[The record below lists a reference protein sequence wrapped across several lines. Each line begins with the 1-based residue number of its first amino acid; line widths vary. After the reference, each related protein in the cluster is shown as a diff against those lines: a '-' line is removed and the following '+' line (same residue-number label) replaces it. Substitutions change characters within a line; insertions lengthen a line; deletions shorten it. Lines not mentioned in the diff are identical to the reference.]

1 MARAETSERTV
12 LLMADDDPADCL
24 LTEKALR
31 RAEVTCP
38 LYVVHDGAELLDY
51 LKRRGD
57 YADPEAAPRPSLI
70 LLDLNMPKING
81 TEVLEQLRDEPELRR
96 IPVVVLTTSDEERD
110 IAASYALG
118 ANAYM
123 VKPSAFDEMVS
134 VAEIV
139 KAHWLETV
147 RLPPLA
153 IAALARFH
161 FEFGE
166 AFEDSANVAGFDHV
180 APPAIAEAFSP
191 QDVGEHGPYLQQ
203 GCGLDRLLALDQFLN
218 VRRHVAVVIPAV
230 AADAVHEFVYG
241 VIVLGPGEG
250 DDFTVRVFTVHAL
263 DWRGAFRIELGQ
275 KGQ

>member
-1 MARAETSERTV
+1 MARAESNERTV

-123 VKPSAFDEMVS
+123 VKPSAFDEDV
-134 VAEIV
+134 
-139 KAHWLETV
+139 LLDDLQRGP
-147 RLPPLA
+147 RLHLRHRRHRRRDGLGRRDREGPLA
-153 IAALARFH
+153 GDGAPTALSGLSSPPVPLQVRRGVRG
-161 FEFGE
+161 FGE
-166 AFEDSANVAGFDHV
+166 RSRLR
-180 APPAIAEAFSP
+180 SC
-191 QDVGEHGPYLQQ
+191 GPTNH
-203 GCGLDRLLALDQFLN
+203 R
-218 VRRHVAVVIPAV
+218 
-230 AADAVHEFVYG
+230 
-241 VIVLGPGEG
+241 
-250 DDFTVRVFTVHAL
+250 
-263 DWRGAFRIELGQ
+263 
-275 KGQ
+275 

>member
-31 RAEVTCP
+31 RADITCP

-70 LLDLNMPKING
+70 LLDLNMPKVNG
-81 TEVLEQLRDEPELRR
+81 TEVLEQLRDEPELCR
-96 IPVVVLTTSDEERD
+96 IPVLVLTTSDEERD
-110 IAASYALG
+110 IASSYALG

-147 RLPPLA
+147 RLPP
-153 IAALARFH
+153 
-161 FEFGE
+161 
-166 AFEDSANVAGFDHV
+166 
-180 APPAIAEAFSP
+180 
-191 QDVGEHGPYLQQ
+191 
-203 GCGLDRLLALDQFLN
+203 
-218 VRRHVAVVIPAV
+218 
-230 AADAVHEFVYG
+230 
-241 VIVLGPGEG
+241 
-250 DDFTVRVFTVHAL
+250 
-263 DWRGAFRIELGQ
+263 
-275 KGQ
+275 